1 MKKRIFN
8 ISALTLLFILCCIG
22 STNCIKAANRTD
34 TTFSFTLNPTN
45 TKKDYDHSSWRVKDN
60 TSSIYMKVNSVKYSK
75 NVAKAWAQRKKYSD
89 SSSYYDCSGGYFV
102 NVSKLGVHYLPN
114 TVKQSHYGY
123 ARIGVQSNPGAKNT
137 LNGVWSPDSGKTIQ
151 P

>member
-45 TKKDYDHSSWRVKDN
+45 TKKRGLKE
-60 TSSIYMKVNSVKYSK
+60 K
-75 NVAKAWAQRKKYSD
+75 N
-89 SSSYYDCSGGYFV
+89 
-102 NVSKLGVHYLPN
+102 
-114 TVKQSHYGY
+114 
-123 ARIGVQSNPGAKNT
+123 
-137 LNGVWSPDSGKTIQ
+137 IQ
-151 P
+151 IALVIMIVLVVILLM